1 MLLVGVKEQ
10 LANVLNIIPKQTTT
24 TDVLKWVE
32 NLQFLLPIAHTLRYF
47 PLGIEEGSDENAG
60 GRHVQVEQ
68 SNSNI
73 GTCRRNLPFLEDSSK
88 SNKRSGVDTFKCKV
102 NGLKIVIHYELK
114 LLFTYAEL
122 FQEMGNIVAE
132 DAVDR
137 KEECKDLLGAEF
149 ESVGR
154 LEAILQAN
162 QPFGSAGLSAR
173 H

>member
-1 MLLVGVKEQ
+1 M
-10 LANVLNIIPKQTTT
+10 
-24 TDVLKWVE
+24 
-32 NLQFLLPIAHTLRYF
+32 
-47 PLGIEEGSDENAG
+47 
-60 GRHVQVEQ
+60 EQ